1 MECRILYKRMLI
13 QCFTKVKN
21 KKRKTRPVTENRLN
35 EINLG
40 DHFGLTDEQFRFIED
55 PGIETL

>member
-1 MECRILYKRMLI
+1 MLI